1 MDDSLRLSLNQ
12 RQQQTLAPMQ
22 LQFVRML
29 EMNGPEVEDEVR
41 RALDDNPALVESEGD
56 DGLHQ
61 PDEEFNESAE
71 QMQLAD
77 YRTDDDIPSYRL
89 ESNNGYYGADAF
101 EPVAVAAG
109 EGLMESLMRQL
120 AETTGL
126 DDRDMALA
134 RIVVGNIDNNGYMTR
149 SLQSLADDAAIQ
161 EGLDVSRDDVRRVWN
176 AVRGLEPAGVGAV
189 DLRDSLLLQLQRRD
203 RTLATNLASEIVKDY
218 FDLFSMRHFKELR
231 RHLNVDEEQLQAAF
245 EVIKSL
251 DPKPGA
257 LLGGGDDARTRHIT
271 PDFLV
276 ETDGDDVTLT
286 LLNHIPNL
294 EIERTFRAD
303 EGTDKAGRRAN
314 ANAFIRQ
321 KREEATTFIRVLEMR
336 QNTLF
341 RIMSAIVGIQHDFF
355 VSGDPMKL
363 RPMILKDVSE
373 ITGDDVSVVSR
384 ATAGKYVMT
393 QQGMYPLKFFFNER
407 RKDNDDVS
415 AHHIVG
421 VLRGIIAGEDKQHP
435 FSDEE
440 LAARL
445 QAEGYDVARR
455 TVAKYREKYG
465 IPSGRMRKEV

>member
-1 MDDSLRLSLNQ
+1 M
-12 RQQQTLAPMQ
+12 
-22 LQFVRML
+22 
-29 EMNGPEVEDEVR
+29 
-41 RALDDNPALVESEGD
+41 
-56 DGLHQ
+56 
-61 PDEEFNESAE
+61 
-71 QMQLAD
+71 
-77 YRTDDDIPSYRL
+77 
-89 ESNNGYYGADAF
+89 
-101 EPVAVAAG
+101 
-109 EGLMESLMRQL
+109 
-120 AETTGL
+120 
-126 DDRDMALA
+126 
-134 RIVVGNIDNNGYMTR
+134 
-149 SLQSLADDAAIQ
+149 
-161 EGLDVSRDDVRRVWN
+161 
-176 AVRGLEPAGVGAV
+176 
-189 DLRDSLLLQLQRRD
+189 
-203 RTLATNLASEIVKDY
+203 
-218 FDLFSMRHFKELR
+218 
-231 RHLNVDEEQLQAAF
+231 DEEQLQAAF